1 MIEYSLEEYMPLIK
15 EVVESGG
22 EFRLFPRGTSMLPL
36 IRQGRDSVA
45 LVAVDTIRQGDVLLY
60 RRKDGQYVLHR
71 LVRKDRNNAL
81 TFCGDNHFLKEPGIT
96 RNQILASVTAV
107 YRGEKRKALTCFS
120 MKLYAAMMTTN
131 VGKALILVPFRLL
144 KKILGYEKK

>member
-45 LVAVDTIRQGDVLLY
+45 LVAVDTI
-60 RRKDGQYVLHR
+60 
-71 LVRKDRNNAL
+71 
-81 TFCGDNHFLKEPGIT
+81 
-96 RNQILASVTAV
+96 
-107 YRGEKRKALTCFS
+107 
-120 MKLYAAMMTTN
+120 
-131 VGKALILVPFRLL
+131 
-144 KKILGYEKK
+144 